1 MQVVDIGSI
10 RLFTYNVY
18 LYLEVTSLPVYVYL
32 PRYIVHSGGVRIH
45 RCRKYSNVYYV
56 RVCLYKYI
64 YYMDLILKVV
74 MENSQSLGTWQLD
87 EITISRQMNQ
97 MLTRT
102 KLERADNFQ
111 ALEVAS
117 YIAYHPISS
126 HPIQPNARYSI
137 SQEMGHPIPRL
148 HEPGWGIS
156 WFPSMSTNDFSIGCV
171 FSRQMSVVVVS
182 GTHHLGFFFT

>member
-1 MQVVDIGSI
+1 MREPLDHFWICWVKLGLPGQMGHPLYLTYLRYLHTYVCTYLDGVTGYVHIRFPRRDAWWVTGGHFIPFYFEACTYIPRYIDTWMSPLMQVVDIGSI

-74 MENSQSLGTWQLD
+74 MENSQSLGTW
-87 EITISRQMNQ
+87 
-97 MLTRT
+97 
-102 KLERADNFQ
+102 
-111 ALEVAS
+111 
-117 YIAYHPISS
+117 
-126 HPIQPNARYSI
+126 
-137 SQEMGHPIPRL
+137 
-148 HEPGWGIS
+148 
-156 WFPSMSTNDFSIGCV
+156 
-171 FSRQMSVVVVS
+171 
-182 GTHHLGFFFT
+182 